1 MPMSHTQRYVSSELT
16 HFVGKGL
23 PENAQ
28 YETLVEKILK
38 PGWLTYPPHDVTIGR
53 TLEVDF
59 SKPISADKALKY
71 QVVCFCDIPEPDLAI
86 HVNKYSK
93 FGLAFK
99 KNFLVD
105 QGASPVFYVA
115 NESPVSDT
123 ELFSPPEFLERIQDA
138 IKRGYPDRAL
148 LFDTAVRAI
157 MDLFAAFDGLKSDVN
172 ARWFKGANTV
182 DFGSRFKILLGLD
195 DEQLIALKMA
205 LGNNEKA
212 FKTLHMIM
220 HFIMNDIFSFVKCF
234 NAKQAFEDD
243 ANYYMEREWRVAA
256 NVKFSLNHVSRV
268 LLPAS
273 YGARFRADL
282 PAYTGQITYID

>member
-1 MPMSHTQRYVSSELT
+1 MNHTQRYVSSELT
-16 HFVGKGL
+16 HFVGRGL

-28 YETLVEKILK
+28 YETLVNKILK

-59 SKPISADKALKY
+59 SKPISMDKALKY
-71 QVVCFCDIPEPDLAI
+71 QVICFCDIPEPDLAI
-86 HVNKYSK
+86 HVKKYSK

-99 KNFLVD
+99 KDFLID

-115 NESPVSDT
+115 NESPVSEN
-123 ELFSPPEFLERIQDA
+123 ELFSPPEFSARLEEA
-138 IKRGYPDRAL
+138 KKRGYADRAL

-157 MDLFAAFDGLKSDVN
+157 MDLFAAFDGLNSDVN
-172 ARWFKGANTV
+172 ARWFKGANTA
-182 DFGSRFKILLGLD
+182 DFESRFKVLLGIN

-205 LGNNEKA
+205 LASNEKV
-212 FKTLHMIM
+212 FKALHMIT
-220 HFIMNDIFSFVKCF
+220 HFVMNDIFSFVKCF
-234 NAKQAFEDD
+234 DAKQAFEDE
-243 ANYYMEREWRVAA
+243 ANYYMEREWRAA
-256 NVKFSLNHVSRV
+256 MNVKFSLKHVSRV
-268 LLPAS
+268 FLPAS